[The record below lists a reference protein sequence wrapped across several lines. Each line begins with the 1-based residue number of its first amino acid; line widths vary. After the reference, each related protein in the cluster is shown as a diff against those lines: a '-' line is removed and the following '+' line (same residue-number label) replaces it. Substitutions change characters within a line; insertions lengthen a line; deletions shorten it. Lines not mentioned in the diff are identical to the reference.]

1 MHWKNGGLGSR
12 MLRVEGGHLMFLVL
26 LHCWAFWVLSASD
39 GVKSRGIVYEITN
52 MDIIVHILLFE

>member
-1 MHWKNGGLGSR
+1 